1 MASTNICSFLKS
13 MWNVEDFKNQSYV
26 KHCDINLI
34 ISLPGLVLLL
44 LCLLLVVSCNPAI
57 YMKKGQITTIYL
69 DAKLDW
75 LSTDLKV
82 KKGQKLTFE
91 CKGKWA
97 VAPIEENERWPD
109 TGQEGHGRHPG
120 EQVHR
125 LGDPKKGLPGIPFGA
140 LLGRIG
146 HVVFAIG
153 DPNEVIMPENGEL
166 YLVINDYP
174 FYRHDNRGG
183 LYITIR
189 FEDH

>member
-1 MASTNICSFLKS
+1 MDSLLKPCFLKVVGTS
-13 MWNVEDFKNQSYV
+13 YFKNQSYV
-26 KHCDINLI
+26 KHCDINSI
-34 ISLPGLVLLL
+34 IALPGLVLLL
-44 LCLLLVVSCNPAI
+44 FCLLLAVSCIPAI
-57 YMKKGQITTIYL
+57 HMKKGQIAMIYL

-82 KKGQKLTFE
+82 KKGQKLAFE

-109 TGQEGHGRHPG
+109 TGPEGHGKHPG

-125 LGDPKKGLPGIPFGA
+125 LGDPKKELPGVPFGN

-146 HVVFAIG
+146 QVVFSIG
-153 DPNEVIMPENGEL
+153 DQKEVIIPENGEL

-189 FEDH
+189 AENL